1 MFTGGIKAINPLF
14 FVLLAQT
21 VAQVPPTYTIM
32 DYVKVIF
39 TGAGGLLAIYKLGD
53 MKMILYVVGMGL
65 VVTALIMVIPQLEG
79 TPTRQF
85 VLDLFEMIRPLIENQ
100 VGVPVSG

>member
-1 MFTGGIKAINPLF
+1 MP
-14 FVLLAQT
+14 Q
-21 VAQVPPTYTIM
+21 TYTIM

-53 MKMILYVVGMGL
+53 MKMIIYSVGIGL
-65 VVTALIMVIPQLEG
+65 VLTALIMVIPQLEG

-85 VLDLFEMIRPLIENQ
+85 VLDLFEIIRPLIENQ
-100 VGVPVSG
+100 LGGSQ